1 MKNSMELTENFN
13 NASITEIKS
22 NFDELKKL
30 NLILFEQILD
40 FYEFSDSD
48 DDLKKINDYL
58 VEVKNS
64 EYSNSN
70 EFYDKFVSLYDDLPN
85 DKKLALKDIH
95 QFSDELIS
103 QLAQILK
110 IKDLISN
117 FNFYYNIFSK
127 LKIKEQ

>member
-95 QFSDELIS
+95 QFSDQLIS
-103 QLAQILK
+103 QLAQIAK
-110 IKDLISN
+110 N
-117 FNFYYNIFSK
+117 
-127 LKIKEQ
+127 